1 MDIHLFIMK
10 SPAIKAMKM
19 ALTLPLGL
27 QDKLFW
33 EYGTVDDIEILVPEE
48 SLLSE
53 TEVKWVEAVE
63 NGASNDG

>member
-53 TEVKWVEAVE
+53 TEVK
-63 NGASNDG
+63 

>member
-1 MDIHLFIMK
+1 MK